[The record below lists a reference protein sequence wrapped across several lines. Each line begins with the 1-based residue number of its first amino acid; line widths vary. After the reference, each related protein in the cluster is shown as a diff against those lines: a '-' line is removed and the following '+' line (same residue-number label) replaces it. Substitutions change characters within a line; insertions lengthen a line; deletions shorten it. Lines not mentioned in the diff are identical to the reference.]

1 MRQTVLALDVGEA
14 RIGLARGETGSGFA
28 FGRGWLV
35 RSTLV
40 QDISEV
46 TRIAAEEGASVIIVG
61 LPRRTD
67 GLDSTQTRRVRSF
80 AGDLKKSG
88 LNVVLEDERFTTQL
102 AARQLRGSGL
112 PRGKRQ
118 QKGLLDEASA
128 VLILENWL
136 QRQLARSS
144 EDSVDDSGDSGANGT
159 V

>member
-1 MRQTVLALDVGEA
+1 MAGKVVLALDVGEA
-14 RIGLARGETGSGFA
+14 RIGLARGETGSRFA

-35 RSTLV
+35 RSTL
-40 QDISEV
+40 QHDISEV
-46 TRIAAEEGASVIIVG
+46 ARVAGEEGAGIIVVG
-61 LPRRTD
+61 LPRRGD

-88 LNVVLEDERFTTQL
+88 LNVILEDERFTTQL
-102 AARQLRGSGL
+102 AARQISRSSL

-136 QRQLARSS
+136 ERNAPTADPDGGEQP
-144 EDSVDDSGDSGANGT
+144 
-159 V
+159 

>member
-1 MRQTVLALDVGEA
+1 MKHAVLALDVGEA
-14 RIGLARGETGSGFA
+14 RIGLARADAHSGFA

-35 RSTLV
+35 RSTLA

-46 TRIAAEEGASVIIVG
+46 TRVAAEEGANVIVIG
-61 LPRRTD
+61 LPRRSD

-80 AGDLKKSG
+80 AADLKKSG

-102 AARQLRGSGL
+102 AARQISRSGL

-118 QKGLLDEASA
+118 EKGLLDEAAA

-136 QRQLARSS
+136 RRQQAERSAN
-144 EDSVDDSGDSGANGT
+144 ESGNGGW
-159 V
+159 